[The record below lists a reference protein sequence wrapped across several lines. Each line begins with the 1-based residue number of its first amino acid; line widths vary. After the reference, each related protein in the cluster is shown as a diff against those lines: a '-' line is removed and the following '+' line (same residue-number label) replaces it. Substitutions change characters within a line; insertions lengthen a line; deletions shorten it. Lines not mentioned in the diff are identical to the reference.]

1 LENTSLSHLSQN
13 SFQKLLLTVLS
24 IFIVFISL
32 FIYKEVYNHR
42 INQKLILILFI
53 IIFLALWA
61 IKILSIEKITWTKS
75 KLNLPLCFFIAILTI
90 SLFTSNIIKISLGDY
105 LNFISYIILFFIVL
119 NFIKSE
125 KEFNSLIKV
134 FFVTSFLVSFYTIIQ
149 YYGFDHYYGHLGK
162 LTSTIGQK
170 NWISNYLAMIFPIGF
185 SYFLLQN
192 SKKIKLYYF
201 LFLSILYTTLLICQS
216 RGIWISI
223 ILTIIFAFIIIF
235 KYKLGSVFKNN
246 KKWLFALLIVFLVI
260 TTIYSTENPLNK
272 SRLTVAERALST
284 FKVAADPS
292 INTRFL
298 MWKVALEM
306 FKDSPFF
313 GLGIGTFKYHY
324 LYYQAEY
331 LVTNPSYVKNAG
343 MAAEAHNEYLQL
355 ASEIGIVGLVLF
367 LAIIFLFYYSSYQW
381 FKKNGENRKKMT
393 VFGLILGI
401 TCFLI
406 HCMVTFP
413 LHVPVLGATFFIILG
428 LALAYMNISVE
439 NTSEDMS
446 EIRFNINGLIK
457 YILLFITIILAFL
470 GAWGLAIKPYLAEIN
485 YFKGAKYFAEH
496 NNSAALEYFL
506 KAAQLDSDNGRI
518 MHALGSTYYQLG
530 LQEEAQKIL
539 QQTTEIYNDRNTY
552 RNLSL
557 SYLQSGNYEK
567 AQEELEHAI
576 YLDPKFWEAYN
587 DLASLYVYQGE
598 YEKAIEIW
606 QRAIDLDLEFKE
618 KHIFLY
624 YIGVGY
630 QRMDDNENAYE
641 YFLEALKEAPDDSPI
656 MEDIEQEL
664 LKIFQ
669 STNVSE

>member
-1 LENTSLSHLSQN
+1 LVNTPLSQN
-13 SFQKLLLTVLS
+13 SFHKLLLTILNIFVL
-24 IFIVFISL
+24 FTSL
-32 FIYKEVYNHR
+32 FAHKEVYNHR
-42 INQKLILILFI
+42 INQKFILALFI
-53 IIFLALWA
+53 IIFIAICT
-61 IKILSIEKITWTKS
+61 IKILSSEKITLIKS
-75 KLNLPLCFFIAILTI
+75 KLNLPLFIFLAILTI
-90 SLFTSNIIKISLGDY
+90 SLFLGNNIAVRMGDY
-105 LNFISYIILFFIVL
+105 LNFISYIILFFIIL

-134 FFVTSFLVSFYTIIQ
+134 FFLTSFLVSLYTIIQ
-149 YYGFDHYYGHLGK
+149 YYGFDPYYNHLGK

-170 NWISNYLAMIFPIGF
+170 NWISNYLAMIFPVGF
-185 SYFLLQN
+185 SYFLLEDN
-192 SKKIKLYYF
+192 KKIKLSYF
-201 LFLSILYTTLLICQS
+201 FHLSILFVSLLICQS

-223 ILTIIFAFIIIF
+223 GLTLVFAFLIIFR
-235 KYKLGSVFKNN
+235 YKLGNIFRKN
-246 KKWLFALLIVFLVI
+246 KKWLIALLAVFIFI
-260 TTIYSTENPLNK
+260 TFIYSFENPLNK
-272 SRLTVAERALST
+272 SRITVTERAMST
-284 FKVAADPS
+284 FEVDKDPS

-298 MWKVALEM
+298 MWRVTFEM
-306 FKDSPFF
+306 FKDNLLF

-324 LYYQAEY
+324 LDYQAVY
-331 LVTNPSYVKNAG
+331 LQKNPQYIKYAG
-343 MAAEAHNEYLQL
+343 KAAEAHNEYLQL

-367 LAIIFLFYYSSYQW
+367 LAIIFLFYYFVYQW
-381 FKKNGENRKKMT
+381 FEKSGENRKKMT

-406 HCMVTFP
+406 HCMFTFP

-428 LALAYMNISVE
+428 LALAYMNISGE

-446 EIRFNINGLIK
+446 EIRFNINRLIK

-496 NNSAALEYFL
+496 NNSAASEYFL

-557 SYLQSGNYEK
+557 SYLQTENYEK
-567 AQEELEHAI
+567 AKEEFERAI
-576 YLDPKFWEAYN
+576 YLDPEFYEAYN

-598 YEKAIEIW
+598 YERAIETW
-606 QRAIDLDLEFKE
+606 QRAIDLGLEFKE

-624 YIGVGY
+624 YIGMAY
-630 QRMDDNENAYE
+630 QRMDDTENAYN
-641 YFLEALKEAPDDSPI
+641 YFLDALKEAPDDSPI
-656 MEDIEQEL
+656 MGDIEKEL
-664 LKIFQ
+664 LNIYQ
-669 STNVSE
+669 STNVPVR